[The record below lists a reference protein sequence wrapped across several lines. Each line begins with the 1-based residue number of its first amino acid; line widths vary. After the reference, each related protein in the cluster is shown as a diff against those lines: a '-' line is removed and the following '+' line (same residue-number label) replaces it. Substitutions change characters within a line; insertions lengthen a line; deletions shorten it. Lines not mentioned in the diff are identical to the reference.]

1 MRYFYNVNYQWVIV
15 ETDKSFDAKNKFQFG
30 FIELL
35 DNFDM
40 DTVILSI
47 RQSIANSHNASL
59 DNIRNL
65 NLVAFNKA

>member
-1 MRYFYNVNYQWVIV
+1 MRYFYNVNFQWVIV

-47 RQSIANSHNASL
+47 RKNIANSHNTSL

>member
-15 ETDKSFDAKNKFQFG
+15 ETDKSFDAKDKFQFG
-30 FIELL
+30 FIELPE
-35 DNFDM
+35 NFDL
-40 DTVILSI
+40 DTVTLSI
-47 RQSIANSHNASL
+47 RQSIATSHNTSL